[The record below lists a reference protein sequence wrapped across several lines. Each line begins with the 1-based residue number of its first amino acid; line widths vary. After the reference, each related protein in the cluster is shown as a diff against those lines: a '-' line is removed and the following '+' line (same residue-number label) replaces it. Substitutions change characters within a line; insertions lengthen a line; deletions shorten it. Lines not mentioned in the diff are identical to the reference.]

1 MIDTIAYFRP
11 CSTCRR
17 PVLGGRD
24 GPLPSGRAALA
35 KTVGG
40 LPGIGFGRSAR
51 VIVGTSACRP
61 AFLRGDGGTHNV
73 SPTSILTDAELDR
86 WEQGIDNC
94 SRRRP
99 HSGKPPLESNATSS
113 LTLTPAKIHSNKKNQ
128 YPRFLRKIYAAK
140 NFGAWWGQTEFQVN
154 LKLGLTRFPPHALTD
169 SHRTRSGGRAGA
181 VATSGT

>member
-1 MIDTIAYFRP
+1 MVHFRAGGP
-11 CSTCRR
+11 PSPRR
-17 PVLGGRD
+17 SEACPV
-24 GPLPSGRAALA
+24 SALA
-35 KTVGG
+35 VVIGSSLEHQPVGR
-40 LPGIGFGRSAR
+40 RSFVA
-51 VIVGTSACRP
+51 T
-61 AFLRGDGGTHNV
+61 GGTHNM